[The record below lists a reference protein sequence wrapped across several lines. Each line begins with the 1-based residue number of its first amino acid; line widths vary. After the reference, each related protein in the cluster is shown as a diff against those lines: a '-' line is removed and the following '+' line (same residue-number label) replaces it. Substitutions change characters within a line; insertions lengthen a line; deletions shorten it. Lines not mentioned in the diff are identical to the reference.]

1 MSRGTRPLKIGSPGI
16 GSLSC
21 LLVAALA
28 VAVLSLAAPPA
39 GAQDSAA
46 PDSAAPDSA
55 APDSA
60 TQDSAEDAVAVDL
73 QDDVTYEGWYVV
85 RSGDTLEGITQRYLG
100 DSQRWQENWRLNPEL
115 RDPHNLSPGQRL
127 RILVRSI
134 PNEGAIVTKTSN
146 RVEDQLPPL
155 EWQEARVT
163 DVLRPRDSVR
173 TFPASSAELT
183 FGDATRLTLSE
194 ESLVFLDQTTASAA
208 QPVARDQIEIVL
220 GQADLGGRGVGAS
233 GEAIELVI
241 GDAVAVPEPS
251 AAGTV
256 QARARKA
263 DAGAQL
269 MAYEGASS
277 LAAGGVEIEVPQ
289 GMGSAVAEGAP
300 PGPPE
305 KLLPAPDLV
314 APPSGARLMT
324 PRPEIAWGAVDGAS
338 GYVVE
343 VCRDAECGE
352 LVARASA
359 NRGDIER
366 WRPQDK
372 LPVAD
377 LFWRVTAV
385 SPSGLDGYPSGT
397 RAVTVASDTEDT
409 SAPQQSFEASGAH
422 LPPRVGLNK
431 TWILG
436 PGATLGAAADDAL
449 SGVDRIEYSLD
460 GEPASQADWTGPWEP
475 GAHEATLT
483 AVDGAGNRAETTT
496 IPFIYD
502 VEPPALSWGVEGVG
516 FLGKVESDPAQTVA
530 EPEPRRAKR
539 QIEVD
544 DPHSFWP
551 WRKQIWT
558 VRHDGHQVIVT
569 PSRPVKVTVS
579 EAVDSASEDL
589 TVVLGPG
596 RGIWVLAED
605 EACGPSLHLDYD
617 LDIETEK
624 TGTFAKRGL
633 LTLRLGAEDG
643 VTNAAGAT
651 LNLTTA
657 KADREARAQ
666 LEGE

>member
-1 MSRGTRPLKIGSPGI
+1 MPVNL
-16 GSLSC
+16 
-21 LLVAALA
+21 
-28 VAVLSLAAPPA
+28 
-39 GAQDSAA
+39 
-46 PDSAAPDSA
+46 
-55 APDSA
+55 
-60 TQDSAEDAVAVDL
+60 E
-73 QDDVTYEGWYVV
+73 DDVTYEGWYVV
-85 RSGDTLEGITQRYLG
+85 RAGDTLEGITQRYLG
-100 DSQRWQENWRLNPEL
+100 DSQRWQENWRLNPDL
-115 RDPHNLSPGQRL
+115 RDPHNLRPGQRL

-155 EWQEARVT
+155 QWQEAQVT

-173 TFPASSAELT
+173 TFVASSAELT

-194 ESLVFLDQTTASAA
+194 ESLVFLDQTTTTAA
-208 QPVARDQIEIVL
+208 QPVTRNQIEIVV
-220 GQADLGGRGVGAS
+220 GQADLGGSGVGAG

-251 AAGTV
+251 ATGEV

-263 DAGAQL
+263 EAGAQL

-314 APPSGARLMT
+314 APADGARLMT

-343 VCRDAECGE
+343 VCRDDGCGE
-352 LVARASA
+352 LVARAAA
-359 NRGDIER
+359 NRGDVHPVELQT
-366 WRPQDK
+366 WRPQGK

-397 RAVTVASDTEDT
+397 RAVTVASDSEDT
-409 SAPQQSFEASGAH
+409 AAPEQSFEASGAH

-436 PGATLGAAADDAL
+436 PGASLGAAADDSL
-449 SGVDRIEYSLD
+449 SGVDRIEYTLD
-460 GEPASQADWTGPWEP
+460 GETAREEAWRGPWEP

-483 AVDGAGNRAETTT
+483 AVDGAGNRAETLT
-496 IPFIYD
+496 IPFVYD
-502 VEPPALSWGVEGVG
+502 IAPPALSWGVEGVG
-516 FLGKVESDPAQTVA
+516 FLGKIETDPSESVA

-539 QIEVD
+539 QTEVD

-558 VRHDGHQVIVT
+558 VRHDGHQVLVT
-569 PSRPVKVTVS
+569 PSRPVVVTVS
-579 EAVDSASEDL
+579 EATDSSSEDL
-589 TVVLGPG
+589 TVVLGPE

-617 LDIETEK
+617 LDIEAEK
-624 TGTFAKRGL
+624 TGTFGKRGV

-651 LNLTTA
+651 LRMTTA
-657 KADREARAQ
+657 KADREARAR
-666 LEGE
+666 L